1 MVDQYPN
8 MFVEAR
14 GRGLIQGLEC
24 RQDGLADKLSA
35 ATFERG
41 LIAETSGP
49 EGHVFKLLPPLT
61 IEDAELNAGLQI
73 IEEAIEQLALE
84 QQHYSVAVTD
94 QSGAYARQ
102 D

>member
-1 MVDQYPN
+1 MVEQYPN

-24 RQDGLADKLSA
+24 RQEGLADKLSA
-35 ATFERG
+35 AAFERG

-61 IEDAELNAGLQI
+61 IEDAELEAGLQI
-73 IEEAIEQLALE
+73 IEEAVEQVAKE
-84 QQHYSVAVTD
+84 HQWYSVAVAD
-94 QSGAYARQ
+94 QSAGHASQ